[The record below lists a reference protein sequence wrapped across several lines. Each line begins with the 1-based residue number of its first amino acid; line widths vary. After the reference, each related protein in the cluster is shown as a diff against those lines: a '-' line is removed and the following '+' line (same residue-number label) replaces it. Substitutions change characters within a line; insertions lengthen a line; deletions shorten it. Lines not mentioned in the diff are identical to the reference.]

1 MHVVLVKDGCAIAIS
16 NKRLEEMTEKQ
27 FAEKDELA
35 LANLLL
41 TLDDLVLFN
50 VESEIIVKG
59 LWDKLK
65 NIYEEKSLVN
75 KIFLCR

>member
-1 MHVVLVKDGCAIAIS
+1 
-16 NKRLEEMTEKQ
+16 MTEKQ

-41 TLDDLVLFN
+41 TLDDSVLFN
-50 VESEIIVKG
+50 VESETIVKR

-65 NIYEEKSLVN
+65 NIYQEKSLVN
-75 KIFLCR
+75 KIFLRR